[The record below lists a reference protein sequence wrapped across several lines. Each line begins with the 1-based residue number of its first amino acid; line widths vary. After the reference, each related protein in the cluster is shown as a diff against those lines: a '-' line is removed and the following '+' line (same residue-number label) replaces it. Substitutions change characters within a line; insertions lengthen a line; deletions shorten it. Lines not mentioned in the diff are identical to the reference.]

1 MTADA
6 ILTLAGV
13 VKSYGGLRP
22 LRLANLTIAAGE
34 RVALGG
40 VDAAGA
46 EALVNLVTGAV
57 LPDEGQVT
65 VMGTNT
71 ASIADSDQW
80 LASLERFGIVSAR
93 AAMLD
98 GATILQNLALPLT
111 IAIDAIDPPI
121 ARRVEALAAE
131 AGLSLDR
138 LGAPLGTASP
148 EERLRAQLARALAI
162 DPALVLLEHPSASLP
177 RGAATP
183 FGRDLA
189 AVVTRRGVTAL
200 AISEDADFAGAFAS
214 RWVTVKPATGAIVT
228 AKRKWFS

>member
-1 MTADA
+1 MTTDA
-6 ILTLAGV
+6 ILALAGV
-13 VKSYGGLRP
+13 VKNYGVLRP

-46 EALVNLVTGAV
+46 ETLVNLVTGAV

-65 VMGTNT
+65 VMGTDT

-138 LGAPLGTASP
+138 LGASLATASP

-162 DPALVLLEHPSASLP
+162 DPAVVLLEHPSASLP
-177 RGAATP
+177 RGAAAP

-200 AISEDADFAGAFAS
+200 AITEDADFARAFAS
-214 RWVTVKPATGAIVT
+214 RWLTVKPATGDIVA